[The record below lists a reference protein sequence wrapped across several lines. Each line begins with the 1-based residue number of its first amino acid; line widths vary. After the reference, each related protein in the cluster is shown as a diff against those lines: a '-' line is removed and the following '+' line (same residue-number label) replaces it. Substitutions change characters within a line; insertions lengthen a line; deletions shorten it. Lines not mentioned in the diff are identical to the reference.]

1 MDPISQA
8 TVGAA
13 AAQSS
18 SSRKQL
24 MRAAVIG
31 ALAGMAPDLDIFIR
45 SSTDPLLALEYHRHF
60 THALFF
66 IPFGAAICA
75 ALFFL
80 LFNRKWQLPFKTIY
94 LWCFLGYATHGLL
107 DGCTTYGTRLLWPF
121 SDVRIAWNTIS
132 VIDPLFT
139 LPLLAC
145 LIVAIWRK
153 SRAWHIAGVSWM
165 ALYLCAGLLQN
176 ERAEAMSDAL
186 AQQRGHTPI
195 NLKAKPGFAN
205 IIVWKTVYEYE
216 GRFYV
221 DAVRPGLPVPRVW
234 EGSSIAKFEAGKD
247 FAWLAAN
254 SQQAKDI
261 ERFSHFSS
269 GFVAIDPFQ
278 QNSIVDVRYSQL
290 PHHIEPMWGIRL
302 VKGRA
307 TDEHAEY
314 FVRRDPSSRSFGA
327 LFRMFYE

>member
-13 AAQSS
+13 AAQTS
-18 SSRKQL
+18 SSRTQL
-24 MRAAVIG
+24 MRAAIIG

-45 SSTDPLLALEYHRHF
+45 SSADPLLALEYHRHF
-60 THALFF
+60 THALIF

-75 ALFFL
+75 VLFYFFL
-80 LFNRKWQLPFKTIY
+80 NRKWQLSFKTIY

-139 LPLLAC
+139 LPVLAM
-145 LIVAIWRK
+145 LVIAIWRQ

-165 ALYLCAGLLQN
+165 ALYLCAGLIQN
-176 ERAEAMSDAL
+176 ERAEALGHTL
-186 AQQRGHTPI
+186 AQQRSHTPI

-221 DAVRPGLPVPRVW
+221 DAVRPGLLEPRVW
-234 EGSSIAKFEAGKD
+234 EGSSITKFEPGKD
-247 FAWLAAN
+247 FNWLTAN

-278 QNSIVDVRYSQL
+278 ENSIVDVRYSQL
-290 PHHIEPMWGIRL
+290 PHQIDPMWGIRL
-302 VKGRA
+302 YKGRA
-307 TDEHAEY
+307 VNEHAEY
-314 FVRRDPSSRSFGA
+314 FVRRDPTSRSFGA